1 MEIYQKME
9 RVPGFLTI
17 YIRLIN
23 KRSIGIKTKKN
34 KEGEIQ
40 LAFIVKEI
48 FLLMCL
54 NVVRLI
60 VVIYGF

>member
-1 MEIYQKME
+1 ME

-23 KRSIGIKTKKN
+23 KRSIVIKTKKN

-40 LAFIVKEI
+40 LTLIVKEI

-54 NVVRLI
+54 NLVRLI
-60 VVIYGF
+60 VLIYGF